1 MYSWRKAESTEQTT
15 MYSTLCAS
23 SSSTPG
29 NSISAALHV
38 AELQFW
44 SCDALASE
52 AGAMVESQLGLA
64 EEEEEGTGQSLVDL
78 RFRLVFLA
86 AGGRG
91 MSGGGA
97 ASCCCRL
104 VFSDGVAKDDESRGW
119 SKSVPN
125 SGSRSACECQEDIRI
140 DMADCWCCPRTALLQ
155 QCLTEY
161 VEWSCKISV
170 VPWPLACLFVV
181 CQTAVCDNGN
191 LIYRVCALGRI
202 YLCMS
207 GQWTSCSYQIR
218 ILSCHMSSTRKFL
231 LVY

>member
-119 SKSVPN
+119 SKSVPTVEADQHV
-125 SGSRSACECQEDIRI
+125 SAKKTLGSTWPIADAVQELH
-140 DMADCWCCPRTALLQ
+140 CC
-155 QCLTEY
+155 
-161 VEWSCKISV
+161 SSV
-170 VPWPLACLFVV
+170 
-181 CQTAVCDNGN
+181 
-191 LIYRVCALGRI
+191 
-202 YLCMS
+202 
-207 GQWTSCSYQIR
+207 
-218 ILSCHMSSTRKFL
+218 
-231 LVY
+231 